1 MWVAHSAGGG
11 GWVFIVAHRDR
22 PGHLMVRARV
32 RDHITSMWPDAEV
45 YTLDVPHD
53 YQYRAD
59 ILREDVA
66 AALSLYAGD
75 IEYDDYKSSVIDSDL
90 YSALVAIWTVLVRTF
105 GRGPLY

>member
-1 MWVAHSAGGG
+1 
-11 GWVFIVAHRDR
+11 
-22 PGHLMVRARV
+22 MVRARV

-59 ILREDVA
+59 ILRKDVSKV
-66 AALSLYAGD
+66 LSRYAESIDYG
-75 IEYDDYKSSVIDSDL
+75 DYKGSVSDSDL
-90 YSALVAIWTVLVRTF
+90 YSTLVSIWTLLVRTF